1 MSLFEYIKSCKHCIL
16 CNNQSPVLQQCDGAD
31 VFWVGL
37 SAVKVS
43 DSRDMP
49 LSTNTNSGKLIN
61 SIEFFIPNVSF
72 YKTNIVKCL
81 PLEGE
86 RIRYPSKKE
95 METCFFHLENEI
107 DSLNPRLV
115 FLLGKQ
121 VSEFVL
127 NKFGIKEFT
136 LNDNFEY
143 QSFEI
148 GNISFVPIHHP
159 SFILVY
165 KRKKL
170 QDYMNSIECIIKGKD
185 QEEVEINKNYAQQ
198 GV

>member
-1 MSLFEYIKSCKHCIL
+1 
-16 CNNQSPVLQQCDGAD
+16 
-31 VFWVGL
+31 
-37 SAVKVS
+37 
-43 DSRDMP
+43 MP